1 MKRSAVSA
9 PAWRS
14 WHEKAASCHRRVLA
28 QGIWPICRHNC
39 PCFLALT
46 VLAYIVGRLFPD
58 VPVTIIRTFNE
69 SIADAGIIRDDGS
82 FSALALFGN
91 NLRAMVMTVLYGF
104 IPFLYLP
111 ALSLGLNAAI
121 IGMLAAL
128 MDGQWLLLLAGLV
141 PHGIFEVPAL
151 LLSLAAGLCLC
162 RNINRYI
169 RCNEKGMMKPLLLD
183 LLRVVGLLVVP
194 LLALAA
200 VMEAYVTPLAMQL
213 FM

>member
-1 MKRSAVSA
+1 MKKQFCAIA
-9 PAWRS
+9 AF
-14 WHEKAASCHRRVLA
+14 WHREYGRFVGITALA
-28 QGIWPICRHNC
+28 
-39 PCFLALT
+39 FLALT
-46 VLAYIVGRLFPD
+46 VLAYIIGRLFPD

-169 RCNEKGMMKPLLLD
+169 RYNEKGMMKPLLLD

>member
-1 MKRSAVSA
+1 MKKQLCAIA
-9 PAWRS
+9 AF
-14 WHEKAASCHRRVLA
+14 WHREYGRFVGITALA
-28 QGIWPICRHNC
+28 
-39 PCFLALT
+39 FLALT
-46 VLAYIVGRLFPD
+46 VLAYIVGRLVPN

-162 RNINRYI
+162 
-169 RCNEKGMMKPLLLD
+169 NEKGMMKPLLLD

-194 LLALAA
+194 LLTLAA

>member
-1 MKRSAVSA
+1 MKKQLRAIA
-9 PAWRS
+9 AF
-14 WHEKAASCHRRVLA
+14 WHREYGRFVGITALA
-28 QGIWPICRHNC
+28 
-39 PCFLALT
+39 FLALT
-46 VLAYIVGRLFPD
+46 VLAYIVGRLVPN

-91 NLRAMVMTVLYGF
+91 NL
-104 IPFLYLP
+104 
-111 ALSLGLNAAI
+111 SLGLNAAI

-141 PHGIFEVPAL
+141 PHGIFEIPAL

>member
-14 WHEKAASCHRRVLA
+14 WHEKAASCHRRFLA
-28 QGIWPICRHNC
+28 QGIRPIFRHNC

-46 VLAYIVGRLFPD
+46 VLAYIVGRLVPN

-128 MDGQWLLLLAGLV
+128 MDGQWLLLLAGSCASRHL
-141 PHGIFEVPAL
+141 
-151 LLSLAAGLCLC
+151 
-162 RNINRYI
+162 
-169 RCNEKGMMKPLLLD
+169 
-183 LLRVVGLLVVP
+183 
-194 LLALAA
+194 
-200 VMEAYVTPLAMQL
+200 
-213 FM
+213 

>member
-1 MKRSAVSA
+1 MKKQFCAIA
-9 PAWRS
+9 AF
-14 WHEKAASCHRRVLA
+14 WHREYGRFVGITALA
-28 QGIWPICRHNC
+28 
-39 PCFLALT
+39 FLALT
-46 VLAYIVGRLFPD
+46 VLAYIVGRLVPD

-128 MDGQWLLLLAGLV
+128 MDGQWLLL
-141 PHGIFEVPAL
+141 FEVPAL

>member
-1 MKRSAVSA
+1 MKKQLRAIA
-9 PAWRS
+9 AF
-14 WHEKAASCHRRVLA
+14 WHREYGRFVGITALA
-28 QGIWPICRHNC
+28 
-39 PCFLALT
+39 FLALT
-46 VLAYIVGRLFPD
+46 VLAYIVGRLVPN

-121 IGMLAAL
+121 IGM
-128 MDGQWLLLLAGLV
+128 DGQWLLLLAGLV
-141 PHGIFEVPAL
+141 PHGIFEIPAL

>member
-1 MKRSAVSA
+1 MKKQLRAIA
-9 PAWRS
+9 AF
-14 WHEKAASCHRRVLA
+14 WHREYGRFVGITALA
-28 QGIWPICRHNC
+28 
-39 PCFLALT
+39 FLALT
-46 VLAYIVGRLFPD
+46 VLAYIVGRLVPN
-58 VPVTIIRTFNE
+58 VPVTIIRTFIIRTFNE

-194 LLALAA
+194 LLTLAA

>member
-1 MKRSAVSA
+1 M
-9 PAWRS
+9 
-14 WHEKAASCHRRVLA
+14 C
-28 QGIWPICRHNC
+28 
-39 PCFLALT
+39 
-46 VLAYIVGRLFPD
+46 
-58 VPVTIIRTFNE
+58 
-69 SIADAGIIRDDGS
+69 IRD
-82 FSALALFGN
+82 
-91 NLRAMVMTVLYGF
+91 R
-104 IPFLYLP
+104 
-111 ALSLGLNAAI
+111 
-121 IGMLAAL
+121 
-128 MDGQWLLLLAGLV
+128 LLAGLV

>member
-1 MKRSAVSA
+1 MKKQLCAIA
-9 PAWRS
+9 AF
-14 WHEKAASCHRRVLA
+14 WHREYGRFVGITALA
-28 QGIWPICRHNC
+28 
-39 PCFLALT
+39 FLALT
-46 VLAYIVGRLFPD
+46 VLAYIVGRLVPN
-58 VPVTIIRTFNE
+58 VPVTIIRTINE

-128 MDGQWLLLLAGLV
+128 IDGQWLLLLAGLV
-141 PHGIFEVPAL
+141 PHGIFEIPAL

>member
-1 MKRSAVSA
+1 MKKQLRAIA
-9 PAWRS
+9 AF
-14 WHEKAASCHRRVLA
+14 WHREYGRFVGITALA
-28 QGIWPICRHNC
+28 
-39 PCFLALT
+39 FLALT
-46 VLAYIVGRLFPD
+46 VLAYIVGRLVPN

-128 MDGQWLLLLAGLV
+128 MDGQWLLLLAG
-141 PHGIFEVPAL
+141 
-151 LLSLAAGLCLC
+151 GLCLC

>member
-1 MKRSAVSA
+1 MKKQLRAIA
-9 PAWRS
+9 AF
-14 WHEKAASCHRRVLA
+14 WHREYGRFVGITALA
-28 QGIWPICRHNC
+28 
-39 PCFLALT
+39 FLALT

-91 NLRAMVMTVLYGF
+91 NLRAMV
-104 IPFLYLP
+104 
-111 ALSLGLNAAI
+111 
-121 IGMLAAL
+121 
-128 MDGQWLLLLAGLV
+128 LAGLV

>member
-1 MKRSAVSA
+1 MKKQLRAIA
-9 PAWRS
+9 AF
-14 WHEKAASCHRRVLA
+14 WHREYGRFVGITALA
-28 QGIWPICRHNC
+28 
-39 PCFLALT
+39 FLALT
-46 VLAYIVGRLFPD
+46 VLAYIVGRLVPN

-111 ALSLGLNAAI
+111 ALSLGLNAAL

-141 PHGIFEVPAL
+141 PHGIFEV
-151 LLSLAAGLCLC
+151 AGLFLC

-194 LLALAA
+194 LLTLAA

>member
-1 MKRSAVSA
+1 MKKQFCAIA
-9 PAWRS
+9 AF
-14 WHEKAASCHRRVLA
+14 WHREYGRFVGITALA
-28 QGIWPICRHNC
+28 
-39 PCFLALT
+39 FLALT
-46 VLAYIVGRLFPD
+46 VLAYIIGRLFPD

-121 IGMLAAL
+121 IGM
-128 MDGQWLLLLAGLV
+128 
-141 PHGIFEVPAL
+141 
-151 LLSLAAGLCLC
+151 AAGLCLC

>member
-1 MKRSAVSA
+1 M
-9 PAWRS
+9 
-14 WHEKAASCHRRVLA
+14 
-28 QGIWPICRHNC
+28 
-39 PCFLALT
+39 
-46 VLAYIVGRLFPD
+46 LAYIVGRLVPN
-58 VPVTIIRTFNE
+58 VPVTIISTFNE

-111 ALSLGLNAAI
+111 ALSLGLNAAL

-128 MDGQWLLLLAGLV
+128 IDGQWLLLLAGLV

-169 RCNEKGMMKPLLLD
+169 RCNEK
-183 LLRVVGLLVVP
+183 V
-194 LLALAA
+194 
-200 VMEAYVTPLAMQL
+200 
-213 FM
+213 